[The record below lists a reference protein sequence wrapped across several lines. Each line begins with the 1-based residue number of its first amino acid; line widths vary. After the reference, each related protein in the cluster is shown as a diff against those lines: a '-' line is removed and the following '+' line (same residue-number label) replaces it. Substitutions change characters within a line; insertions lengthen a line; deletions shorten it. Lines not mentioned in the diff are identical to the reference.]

1 MKKRG
6 VFIITLFLIL
16 CFVYT
21 VSVVYS
27 ALTGSSLFERSKNIQ
42 TLRENLLSEK
52 IISSDKCSNDKK
64 IDFSQSQDAHLIQL
78 SKYQEICNSKVTDT
92 IMIFTDMPKDNNVAI
107 ADAKKIAQ
115 TLKEFDKY
123 KIKPIVIIEPV
134 TDWGLIDFTEF
145 GNGFYD
151 NWIYTYF
158 YNLKK
163 EGITDEMMG
172 LWVPF
177 PEANLPYWNH
187 AYTTPAD
194 FSLIVNKYLK
204 AMKYYFPNAKGGIL
218 LNSATY
224 ETDDFE
230 WANGEYVSLLQYVSG
245 LDKNLVDSMGMQGF
259 PWVPS
264 KNREEGSVLDPQE
277 FLNSELVAEAAEK
290 LETKEI
296 WLNTGTFA
304 TKYTLDEDLTS
315 TVNVQKRVDI
325 LDGIISESLELK
337 KKGYSVTINIFAQD
351 KSQVAEATNWS
362 YLKESFGAGQ
372 EDETAF
378 IQFVNKLYKN
388 GLNFA
393 LFDRLDE
400 AN

>member
-16 CFVYT
+16 SCIYT

-27 ALTGSSLFERSKNIQ
+27 ALTGSSLFEKSQEIQ
-42 TLRENLLSEK
+42 KIRENLLSEK
-52 IISSDKCSNDKK
+52 IISSDKCSNKEK
-64 IDFSQSQDAHLIQL
+64 IDLSQSSDPHLVQL
-78 SKYQEICNSKVTDT
+78 AKYQNICDSQVTEQV
-92 IMIFTDMPKDNNVAI
+92 MIFTDMPKDNNVAI
-107 ADAKKIAQ
+107 EDAKKMAD

-123 KIKPIVIIEPV
+123 NIKPIVIIEPV
-134 TDWGLIDFTEF
+134 TDWGLIDFSEF
-145 GNGFYD
+145 GSGFYD

-158 YNLKK
+158 YQLKK

-187 AYTTPAD
+187 ANATPAD
-194 FSLIVNKYLK
+194 FSAIVNRYLK
-204 AMKYYFPNAKGGIL
+204 AMKYYFPNTKGGIL

-224 ETDDFE
+224 EVDDFE
-230 WANGEYVSLLQYVSG
+230 WANGEYVSLLQYVEG

-264 KNREEGSVLDPQE
+264 KNREEGAVLDPQE
-277 FLNSELVAEAAEK
+277 FLNSELVSEAADK

-304 TKYTLDEDLTS
+304 TKYTLDEELLS

-337 KKGYSVTINIFAQD
+337 KKGYDVTINIFAQD

-362 YLKESFGAGQ
+362 YLKESFGASL

-388 GLNFA
+388 NLQLA
-393 LFDRLDE
+393 IFDRLD
-400 AN
+400 